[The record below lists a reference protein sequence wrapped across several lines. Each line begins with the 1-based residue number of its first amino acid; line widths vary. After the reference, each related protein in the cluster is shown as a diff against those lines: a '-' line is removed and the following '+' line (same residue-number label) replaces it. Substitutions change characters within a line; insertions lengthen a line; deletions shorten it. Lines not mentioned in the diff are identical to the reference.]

1 MSVAAVIAVEGVA
14 VLQWVALVA
23 AGVGAGLTGSVAG
36 LASLVSYPALL
47 AVGLPAVE
55 ANVTNTVALVASTV
69 GSVGGSRRELA
80 GRVRPA
86 LRLAAAG
93 LVGGAAGSALLLV
106 TPPGLFERLV
116 PFLVALGAVGMLVRG
131 RLVDRGDGDATT
143 TPAGWSAVAA
153 VGCIGVYSGY
163 FGAGA
168 GVMLLALL
176 LHVTGARLP
185 IANALKNLLLG
196 VANSTAAC
204 AFAFF
209 GPVRWTTALPLA
221 LGLVAGGAT
230 GPVVV
235 RRLPADRLRIAI
247 GVAGLGLAVVLAVDV
262 YR

>member
-1 MSVAAVIAVEGVA
+1 VSATGVIAVEGVP
-14 VLQWVALVA
+14 VLRWVALVV

-93 LVGGAAGSALLLV
+93 LVGGGIGSALLLV
-106 TPPGLFERLV
+106 TPPGVFERIV

-131 RLVDRGDGDATT
+131 RLHDRGDGDAAGA
-143 TPAGWSAVAA
+143 PAGWTVVAA
-153 VGCIGVYSGY
+153 VGGIGVYSGY

-185 IANALKNLLLG
+185 VANALKNVLLG

-204 AFAFF
+204 AFAVF

-221 LGLVAGGAT
+221 LGLVVGGAT

-235 RRLPADRLRIAI
+235 RRVPADRLRRAI
-247 GVAGLGLAVVLAVDV
+247 GLAGLGLALALAVDV